1 MSNPNKNSMSNHPP
15 DASYEQLKT
24 ILDRVQGF
32 HRRFRKGLAD
42 SNSLEDSPG
51 RKHVLN
57 WLQETEERE
66 IELLNRVQSEQNT
79 ELLDTWIQY
88 VPDSDCIQKLED
100 LELRPGMSLDEV
112 HESTM
117 RFYQSLSAF
126 YTQLAQQVT
135 AESANEFL
143 SQLVECYE
151 SILRTQA
158 WMMRDSH
165 TTDSR

>member
-117 RFYQSLSAF
+117 RFYQSLSQ
-126 YTQLAQQVT
+126 TCQHEQLAGFQVVPVSENYGT
-135 AESANEFL
+135 HYINEHKFV
-143 SQLVECYE
+143 S
-151 SILRTQA
+151 TQVDEQH
-158 WMMRDSH
+158 WH
-165 TTDSR
+165 P